1 MIPVYAISLVAG
13 AVALIA
19 WIFARSYA
27 VNVGRTDIDPEV
39 RLCVAGRRVV
49 AGLVGFGMA
58 GMSAE
63 FSPLDIPTAVAV
75 GLALAGAAAA
85 VWWAG
90 WMTGDGGEP
99 EGPGDA
105 DRQ

>member
-1 MIPVYAISLVAG
+1 VIPVYAIALLAG
-13 AVALIA
+13 AVGLIG

-27 VNVGRTDIDPEV
+27 LNVDRPGLDPEE
-39 RLCVAGRRVV
+39 RFGTAGRRVV

-63 FSPLDIPTAVAV
+63 FSPLGIPTLGALA
-75 GLALAGAAAA
+75 LALAGAGAT

-90 WMTGDGGEP
+90 WMTGDDGGDDL
-99 EGPGDA
+99 GDGL
-105 DRQ
+105 